1 MSRILA
7 TISCHESAILDI
19 VNNDEKIVFN
29 IFANPHK
36 KQMSRNDKMIF
47 KQSLA
52 HAEKKIL
59 SKTPFL
65 AFSKGQS
72 KEFIVSDLK
81 IKADLYFVRIEVA
94 LSLRMVRYDSQ
105 SSLCSL

>member
-36 KQMSRNDKMIF
+36 QQRARNDKMIF
-47 KQSLA
+47 NQILA
-52 HAEKKIL
+52 HAEKEIL
-59 SKTPFL
+59 SKTPL
-65 AFSKGQS
+65 IAFSKGQS
-72 KEFIVSDLK
+72 KEFVVFDL
-81 IKADLYFVRIEVA
+81 
-94 LSLRMVRYDSQ
+94 
-105 SSLCSL
+105 